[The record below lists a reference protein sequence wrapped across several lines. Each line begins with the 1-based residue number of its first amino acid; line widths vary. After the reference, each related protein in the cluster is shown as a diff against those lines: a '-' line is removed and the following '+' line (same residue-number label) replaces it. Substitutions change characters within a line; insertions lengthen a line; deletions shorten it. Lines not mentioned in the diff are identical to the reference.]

1 MKLSGHHWGHSGTSK
16 SLHSAHIKRQVQ
28 EDTRTLH
35 QCLKIKIRG
44 AVQDGKVFCFS
55 TAL

>member
-55 TAL
+55 TVL